1 MTLEVHHGDPGAVQL
16 ELEELQGVH
25 HLNLQRPSQSAGVFN
40 LNSSWARPL
49 FLRYKNQNRFTSS
62 AQEFSDVTLVCD
74 DDKQVSAHKVSLD
87 PIHRSSV

>member
-1 MTLEVHHGDPGAVQL
+1 METPEQYNLSWKNFRECTTSTFRDLLRVQ
-16 ELEELQGVH
+16 VF
-25 HLNLQRPSQSAGVFN
+25 FN

-49 FLRYKNQNRFTSS
+49 LLRYKNQNRFTSS